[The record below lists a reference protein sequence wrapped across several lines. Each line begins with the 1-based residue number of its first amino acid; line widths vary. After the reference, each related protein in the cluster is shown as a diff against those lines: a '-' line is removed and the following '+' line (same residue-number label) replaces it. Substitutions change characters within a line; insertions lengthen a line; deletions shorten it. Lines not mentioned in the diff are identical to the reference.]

1 MEIGEIEMTIPVSRI
16 ADALLEGSI
25 AGSFSRAG
33 YETRSRLEHWTP
45 LTNYDMTAKTV
56 VVTGPTS
63 GLGKELAFILRRANA
78 NLVLVA
84 RNQEKL
90 DALGKELSSVAGN
103 GAITKVVADM
113 GNLASVRT
121 ACNEVISTISA
132 IDVMVHNAGALSK
145 IFSQTDDGVESTVA
159 SHVVGPFLMTTMLLT
174 LLRKAHGRVVTVSSG
189 GMYAAPLPHLRQGG
203 SLEMSSAK
211 FDGTRQYALAKRAQV
226 TLNEMWAT
234 RETEVE
240 FHAMHPGWADTPGV
254 QEALPTFRKVTKAL
268 LRTPAQ
274 GADTIAWLAMEP
286 QLPANSGSFWCDRST
301 RSLHR
306 LPTTKRSDTQS
317 ARDALWSW
325 CVDAAGLSTTA

>member
-159 SHVVGPFLMTTMLLT
+159 SHVVGPFLMTTMLLP

-203 SLEMSSAK
+203 SLEK
-211 FDGTRQYALAKRAQV
+211 VGQIHRVYRKRSRHFVRSPKRCCELLRKERTPSRGWQWSHNYPLTVVLSGATDPLVRYTVCLQPNDQ
-226 TLNEMWAT
+226 TLNLHEMPCG
-234 RETEVE
+234 R
-240 FHAMHPGWADTPGV
+240 GV
-254 QEALPTFRKVTKAL
+254 LMRRGCQRRRDNPRAARVLS
-268 LRTPAQ
+268 
-274 GADTIAWLAMEP
+274 I
-286 QLPANSGSFWCDRST
+286 SRSA
-301 RSLHR
+301 SCV
-306 LPTTKRSDTQS
+306 
-317 ARDALWSW
+317 ARW
-325 CVDAAGLSTTA
+325 